1 MPTSMHSCSNTRD
14 RMTLHMT
21 AFVGMA
27 KVRMLQNT
35 RKLFRTS
42 YVRLMGTNASHHAM
56 GTQHARVLAETST
69 PAVLRTRPGSIPRRL
84 PPWHQQH
91 FLLVLQPEQV
101 ALSTLGSVGVLQPRQ
116 QVRAPRRAAPKL
128 PWILDATM
136 VLLSYSA
143 VSLLDSL
150 WSCKTKS

>member
-1 MPTSMHSCSNTRD
+1 
-14 RMTLHMT
+14 MT

-42 YVRLMGTNASHHAM
+42 YVRPMGINAWQHAM
-56 GTQHARVLAETST
+56 GSQHARVLAETST
-69 PAVLRTRPGSIPRRL
+69 PAVPRTRPGSIPRRL
-84 PPWHQQH
+84 PPWHQQR
-91 FLLVLQPEQV
+91 FLLVLQPERV
-101 ALSTLGSVGVLQPRQ
+101 ALSTLGSVGALQPRQ
-116 QVRAPRRAAPKL
+116 PQVRAPTRRAAPKL

-143 VSLLDSL
+143 VSSLDL
-150 WSCKTKS
+150 PWSCKTKS